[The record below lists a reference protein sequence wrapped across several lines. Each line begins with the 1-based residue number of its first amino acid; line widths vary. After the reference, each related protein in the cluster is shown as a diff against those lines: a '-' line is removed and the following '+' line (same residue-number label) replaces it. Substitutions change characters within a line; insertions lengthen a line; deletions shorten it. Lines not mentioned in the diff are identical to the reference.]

1 MITAEMVKELRNLT
15 GAGMMD
21 CKNALK
27 ETDGDKEKA
36 VKLLRE
42 KGHSKAAKRAGRE
55 VTQGVIDSYIHLGG
69 KVGVLLEVNC
79 ETDFVAKTDD
89 FKTFVRDIC
98 LQVAATNPT
107 YLSRDDVPQQVIED
121 EKEFLK
127 KQALNDGKPENV
139 IEKIVNGRINKYFE
153 ENCLLE
159 QPFVKDQEQSISAL
173 LNEAIARIGE
183 NIVIRRFCRF
193 EVGELS
199 N

>member
-21 CKNALK
+21 CKKALQ
-27 ETDGDKEKA
+27 ETEGDAEKA
-36 VKLLRE
+36 IRLLRE

-55 VTQGVIDSYIHLGG
+55 VAQGIVDSYIHLGG
-69 KVGVLLEVNC
+69 KVGVLVEVNC

-98 LQVAATNPT
+98 LQVAATNPA
-107 YLSRDDVPQQVIED
+107 YLSREDVPQHVLEE

-127 KQALNDGKPENV
+127 KQALNEGKPENIV
-139 IEKIVNGRINKYFE
+139 EKIVSGRINKYFE

-159 QPFVKDQEQSISAL
+159 QPFVKDQEQTINTL
-173 LNEAIARIGE
+173 LNETIARIGE
-183 NIVIRRFCRF
+183 NIVIRRFSRF

-199 N
+199 Q

>member
-1 MITAEMVKELRNLT
+1 MVKELRNLT